1 MASGPITSWQ
11 VDGDT
16 VETMTDFILEGSKII
31 ADGDSSHEIKT
42 LTPCKKSYH
51 QHRQHIKKQR
61 NYFVRKSPFSQSYGF
76 SSSLVW
82 MWELDN
88 KESWAPKNWCFWTMV
103 LKKTIESPLDCK
115 EIQSVNA
122 KGNQSWKFIG
132 RIDGKLKL
140 QYFGRMMERTDSFE
154 KTLMLGKT
162 EGGRRRRWQ
171 RMRWLDGNPNTMEMS
186 LSKLQEL
193 MMDREAWCA
202 AVYGVAKN
210 QARLN
215 DWTEL
220 NWFW

>member
-88 KESWAPKNWCFWTMV
+88 KETWASKNWCFWTVV
-103 LKKTIESPLDCK
+103 L
-115 EIQSVNA
+115 
-122 KGNQSWKFIG
+122 
-132 RIDGKLKL
+132 
-140 QYFGRMMERTDSFE
+140 E
-154 KTLMLGKT
+154 KTLESPWTARIQPVHPKGDQSLVFFGRTDAEAEAPIPDSLENTPMLGKI
-162 EGGRRRRWQ
+162 EGVRRSGWQ
-171 RMRWLDGNPNTMEMS
+171 RMRWLDGITDSMDVSLNKLRELVREGNGTPLQYSCLENP
-186 LSKLQEL
+186 LG
-193 MMDREAWCA
+193 RGAW
-202 AVYGVAKN
+202 
-210 QARLN
+210 
-215 DWTEL
+215 
-220 NWFW
+220 